1 MPHLMFEKPDV
12 LAIDYIGKNIS
23 GPGMD
28 PNITHTFNPNSGIST
43 EGKAH
48 RIIVFDLTEETHGA
62 GAGVGNADFTTKRLY
77 SKFDTAQTYLIFL
90 LQVSLNPVKC
100 QCC

>member
-1 MPHLMFEKPDV
+1 MLLFWKTVTDQTCGIYVLEPQEIIDQEPLLQEQAKKNMPHLMFEKPDV

-43 EGKAH
+43 EGKL
-48 RIIVFDLTEETHGA
+48 IELLSLT
-62 GAGVGNADFTTKRLY
+62 
-77 SKFDTAQTYLIFL
+77 
-90 LQVSLNPVKC
+90 
-100 QCC
+100 

>member
-28 PNITHTFNPNSGIST
+28 PNITHTFNPISGIST
-43 EGKAH
+43 DG
-48 RIIVFDLTEETHGA
+48 TH
-62 GAGVGNADFTTKRLY
+62 
-77 SKFDTAQTYLIFL
+77 
-90 LQVSLNPVKC
+90 
-100 QCC
+100 